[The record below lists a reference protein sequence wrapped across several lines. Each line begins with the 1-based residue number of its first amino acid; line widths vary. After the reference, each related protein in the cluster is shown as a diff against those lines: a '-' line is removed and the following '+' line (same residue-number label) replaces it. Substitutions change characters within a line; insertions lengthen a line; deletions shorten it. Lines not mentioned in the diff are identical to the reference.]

1 MTPSSSPEGVRT
13 FRSPSGLV
21 MMIASGA
28 LALFLL
34 GDAVMRASWSQM
46 MLLAPWVLLAL
57 WLVYELSFSSFVRI
71 DDSGVVVQNMLR
83 RTQFGWRR
91 LRDIDMRWQLEFALD
106 DDRTVTA
113 FGGPTHARP
122 PRTTRSDHEGGGVR
136 VPAGLRD
143 LTEIR
148 DRWDGAQG
156 SATDAPIQRTWDTP
170 ALVAIGVIAV
180 WAAVAV
186 AVVNIR

>member
-1 MTPSSSPEGVRT
+1 MTPSSTPEGERT
-13 FRSPSGLV
+13 FRSPSGRV
-21 MMIASGA
+21 VMIASGA
-28 LALFLL
+28 FALFLL
-34 GDAVMRASWSQM
+34 GDAVVRASWSQM

-57 WLVYELSFSSFVRI
+57 WLVYEFSFSSFVRI

-91 LRDIDMRWQLEFALD
+91 VRDIDMRWQLEFALD
-106 DDRTVTA
+106 DDHTVTA
-113 FGGPTHARP
+113 FGGPARARP
-122 PRTTRSDHEGGGVR
+122 PRTTRRDRDGGDVR
-136 VPAGLRD
+136 VPSGLRD

-156 SATDAPIQRTWDTP
+156 ADTDAPIRRTWDVP
-170 ALVAIGVIAV
+170 ALVSISVIVV

-186 AVVNIR
+186 AVVNRG

>member
-34 GDAVMRASWSQM
+34 GDAVVRASWSQM

-83 RTQFGWRR
+83 RTTFGWRR
-91 LRDIDMRWQLEFALD
+91 VRDIDMRWQLEFDLD

-122 PRTTRSDHEGGGVR
+122 PKTSRRDVGGGGVR

-148 DRWDGAQG
+148 DRWDAVHGTDA
-156 SATDAPIQRTWDTP
+156 DAPIRRTWDIP
-170 ALVAIGVIAV
+170 ALVAIGVIVV
-180 WAAVAV
+180 WAVASVLV
-186 AVVNIR
+186 ANAG